1 MRSAFNKIFFL
12 LLFMLASA
20 ACLAQ
25 TVLKMQVS
33 LPRQSGTV
41 SEFLSDLNQ
50 LPGVN
55 ISYSSEVVD
64 LAKQVQLSGH
74 ERTVEDFLRSVL
86 RSQNLKIVEQ
96 NGKVFLT
103 PGASVKKKFT
113 ISGYISDRES
123 GERLIGASVFIPAKN
138 AGTTSNVYGFF
149 SITLEQDSLQLQASY
164 AGYFTAS
171 PTIVLQQDTVLNIV
185 LERNVV
191 INEMVIVN
199 AEGKRNTQHRTLV
212 GKTDVSPALIKSIS
226 TLMGESDV
234 LKTLQLLPGIQAG
247 NEGTAGLNVRGGSA
261 DQTLILLDGVPVY
274 NASHAF
280 GLFSVF
286 NADAVN
292 NIEVL
297 KSGFPASYGGRLS
310 SVVDVHMREGDKYN
324 FHGEGGIGLIFS
336 KLTLEGPIKRGK
348 SSFLFSARRTYAD
361 LFIRPVQKIVGAA
374 MDITPFFGD
383 VNAKANFP
391 VGSKDRLYFSVYL
404 GQDKLRIREKDHDG
418 SRYDAGLS
426 WGNVTALTRWNH
438 VFSKKVFSNFTITH
452 SRYKFE
458 TNDFTEEKRADPA
471 FNFREHNVYFSGIQ
485 DWSVKADIDFLP
497 TPNHFVKLGVDVI
510 LHKYDPGISRF
521 SQKDS
526 FTTVSRQFGNQAL
539 NSTEYNAYIEDDI
552 RISNRM
558 KANMGV
564 RFSAFALSN
573 KTFTNLQPR
582 INLLYK
588 LNPKWNFKASYSSMS
603 QFIHLLTNGN
613 IGLPTDLWVPV
624 TERVPPQLLKQFSA
638 GVSYSHDKLL
648 EVSMEAYYKSMK
660 NVIDYGERSGFSNA
674 TYNWEEMLETG
685 RGKAYGL
692 EWLVQKKKGRITGLA
707 SYTLSKSTRQFANI
721 NNGKAFPFK
730 YDRRHE
736 FKAAVV
742 WQASEKFQAS
752 ANWFYLSGA
761 AVTMPSSYYFDPF
774 TGRYIDVYTSRNESR
789 MPDYHRLDVSMKFIK
804 QKRKYT
810 RTWVVSIYNAY
821 NRLNPFYRSKTY
833 EYPGN
838 KILFKDVT
846 VFPILPSVSYQFK
859 F

>member
-1 MRSAFNKIFFL
+1 MKSAFSKIFFL
-12 LLFMLASA
+12 ALFMLASA
-20 ACLAQ
+20 ACFAQ
-25 TVLKMQVS
+25 TVLKMPVS
-33 LPRQSGTV
+33 LSRQSGTV
-41 SEFLSDLNQ
+41 GQFLSDLNQ
-50 LPGVN
+50 LSGVS

-64 LAKQVQLSGH
+64 LGKKVQLSGN
-74 ERTVEDFLRSVL
+74 EKTLEDVL
-86 RSQNLKIVEQ
+86 RSILRGQSLKIVEQ

-103 PGASVKKKFT
+103 PGAAVKKKFT

-123 GERLIGASVFIPAKN
+123 GERLIGASVFVPAKN

-149 SITLEQDSLQLQASY
+149 SITLEQDSVQLQASY
-164 AGYFTAS
+164 AGYFSAS
-171 PTIVLQQDTVLNIV
+171 STISLQQDTVLNIT
-185 LERNVV
+185 LERNIVM
-191 INEMVIVN
+191 NEMVIVN
-199 AEGKRNTQHRTLV
+199 AEGKRNTQHRALV
-212 GKTDVSPALIKSIS
+212 GKTDVSPALIKSMS
-226 TLMGESDV
+226 ALMGEADV

-310 SVVDVHMREGDKYN
+310 SVVDVHMREGDKYK

-361 LFIRPVQKIVGAA
+361 LFIRPVQKIVDAA
-374 MDITPFFGD
+374 TDITPFFGD

-391 VGSKDRLYFSVYL
+391 IGSKDRLYFSLYL
-404 GQDKLRIREKDHDG
+404 GQDKLRIREKDENR
-418 SRYDAGLS
+418 STYDAGLS

-438 VFSKKVFSNFTITH
+438 VFSKKIFSNFTLTH
-452 SRYKFE
+452 SRYKFK

-471 FNFREHNVYFSGIQ
+471 FNFRENNVYFSGIQ

-497 TPNHFVKLGVDVI
+497 TPNHFIKLGVDVTM
-510 LHKYDPGISRF
+510 HRYEPGISHF

-526 FTTVSRQFGNQAL
+526 FTTVSRQLGNHAL

-552 RISNRM
+552 KISGRI

-564 RFSAFALSN
+564 RFSAFALRT

-588 LNPKWNFKASYSSMS
+588 LNTKWNLKASYGSMS
-603 QFIHLLTNGN
+603 QYIHLLTNGN

-624 TERVPPQLLKQFSA
+624 TERVPPQLLQQYSA
-638 GVSYSHDKLL
+638 GVSYSHDRWL
-648 EVSMEAYYKSMK
+648 EFSMEAYYKSMK
-660 NVIDYGERSGFSNA
+660 NVIDYGERSGFSNV
-674 TYNWEEMLETG
+674 TYSWEEMLETG
-685 RGKAYGL
+685 RGTAYGL
-692 EWLVQKKKGRITGLA
+692 EWLVQKKKGSITGLA

-736 FKAAVV
+736 LKAAVV
-742 WQASEKFQAS
+742 WQASEKLQAS

-774 TGRYIDVYTSRNESR
+774 TGMYIDVYTSRNESR

-810 RTWVVSIYNAY
+810 RTWVLSIYNVY
-821 NRLNPFYRSKTY
+821 SRLNSFYRYKTY
-833 EYPGN
+833 EGPDN
-838 KILFKDVT
+838 KIVFKDVT
-846 VFPILPSVSYQFK
+846 VFPVLPSISYQFK